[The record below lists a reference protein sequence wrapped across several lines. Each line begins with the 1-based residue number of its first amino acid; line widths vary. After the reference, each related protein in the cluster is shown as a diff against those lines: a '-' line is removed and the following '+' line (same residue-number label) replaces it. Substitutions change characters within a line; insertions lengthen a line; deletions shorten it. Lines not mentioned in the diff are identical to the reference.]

1 MRLQKVARG
10 IERNQSIFNILKALL
25 FLFMYSFTMKISY
38 SLLLAKLFTPIFF
51 LKKKRNKNN
60 KRFQRNRSIK
70 KAPTNKVNSLSTPSP
85 YIHQYPPLHEHHL
98 TSLARAILSSGRADR
113 LAPCASPPRRLSLY
127 LSPPPTVP
135 PGNWASRSEQ
145 RARGELHTALT
156 HTYTWVTSFLARA
169 SAFFFSLGR
178 TVFAFSGG
186 EREKKKASKVGV
198 LKCKRRGW
206 RGGSCLERKY

>member
-98 TSLARAILSSGRADR
+98 TSLASAILSSGRADR

-145 RARGELHTALT
+145 RARRAAHCT
-156 HTYTWVTSFLARA
+156 HTYIHLGHLVSCESVRVFLL
-169 SAFFFSLGR
+169 SLSDELYLHFRGVRGR
-178 TVFAFSGG
+178 
-186 EREKKKASKVGV
+186 
-198 LKCKRRGW
+198 RR
-206 RGGSCLERKY
+206 RLRKLEF